1 MLAWLK
7 KIWPSWGKN
16 PLERPW
22 DIRVR
27 RIGLNVW
34 VITSVDPADVE
45 PGPGIRLGSVFRV
58 MATEDQIQQFS
69 RAGSCFRSLDRT
81 TLAMLQA
88 GQRIDTTLNELIH
101 LLRD

>member
-1 MLAWLK
+1 MDNWLK
-7 KIWPSWGKN
+7 KLWPFRRQD

-27 RIGLNVW
+27 RVGLNVW
-34 VITSVDPADVE
+34 VVASIDPAESD
-45 PGPGIRLGSVFRV
+45 PSGLRFGSVFRV
-58 MATEDQIQQFS
+58 MATEDQILQFS

-88 GQRIDTTLNELIH
+88 GQRIDTTLNELIP
-101 LLRD
+101 LLRA